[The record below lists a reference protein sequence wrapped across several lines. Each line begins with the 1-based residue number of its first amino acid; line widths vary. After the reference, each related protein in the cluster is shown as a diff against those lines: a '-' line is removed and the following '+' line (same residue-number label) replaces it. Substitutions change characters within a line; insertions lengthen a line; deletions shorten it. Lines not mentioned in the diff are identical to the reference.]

1 MKLKALALGVALA
14 FPMMASAQSS
24 TSVTLYGTVDTAVEY
39 VNNIPDA
46 NGDKHSSFHFTNLT
60 QSWPSHWGL
69 RGSEDLGNGLKA
81 VFTLESGFN
90 TGTGQS
96 GQGNRL
102 FGRQAFVGLAGD
114 WGQIAFGR
122 QYNMLMRGTLAADVL
137 GPNAYGMGTL
147 DNYIPNAR
155 MDNAITYMGNFSGFK
170 IGAAWARG
178 RDNAVTGGPAASNC
192 GVDYT
197 DNSACGAWSA
207 MLGYDT
213 ANWGV
218 AAAYDVITGRGERNA
233 AGVLDNNNFWG
244 LARNE
249 KDRRWTI
256 NGYVK
261 FDALKVG
268 LLYLNRKS
276 DAGLGAGVNP
286 DGTLWNRGDR
296 SDIWT
301 LNASYQVSPA
311 VKLDGSINYM
321 RYKDASESSKNWYYV
336 ARATYSLSK
345 RTSVYTS
352 ASYIRN
358 KGLSQISAA
367 GGTNIGP
374 NAVERGGNQ
383 TAIMAGLRHNF

>member
-24 TSVTLYGTVDTAVEY
+24 TSVTLYGTVDTAIEY
-39 VNNIPDA
+39 VSGIWD
-46 NGDKHSSFHFTNLT
+46 GSEKHSSVHFTNLT

-90 TGTGQS
+90 TGTGTS
-96 GQGNRL
+96 GQGGRL
-102 FGRQAFVGLAGD
+102 FGRQAYVGLAGD
-114 WGQIAFGR
+114 WGQLAFGR
-122 QYNMLMRGTLAADVL
+122 QYNMLMRSMLGADIL
-137 GPNAYGMGTL
+137 GPNAYGMGTI
-147 DNYIPNAR
+147 DSYIPNAR

-178 RDNAVTGGPAASNC
+178 RDTVNTGGPAARGC

-197 DNSACGAWSA
+197 DSSACGAWSA
-207 MLGYDT
+207 MLGYDA

-218 AAAYDVITGRGERNA
+218 AAGYDVINGGDTS
-233 AGVLDNNNFWG
+233 WG
-244 LARNE
+244 GGGLTNRDD
-249 KDRRWTI
+249 KDKRWNI

-261 FDALKVG
+261 FGDAKVG
-268 LLYLNRKS
+268 LIYLNRKNEGGILS
-276 DAGLGAGVNP
+276 NAGAAL
-286 DGTLWNRGDR
+286 GDR
-296 SDIWT
+296 SDLWT

-311 VKLDGSINYM
+311 VKLDGAVNYI
-321 RYKDASESSKNWYYV
+321 RYKDAAQSSKAWYYV

-352 ASYIRN
+352 VAYMNNR
-358 KGLSQISAA
+358 GLSDLSAA
-367 GGTNIGP
+367 GGTAGLRAEP
-374 NAVERGGNQ
+374 GGNS
-383 TAIMAGLRHNF
+383 TAVMAGLRHNF